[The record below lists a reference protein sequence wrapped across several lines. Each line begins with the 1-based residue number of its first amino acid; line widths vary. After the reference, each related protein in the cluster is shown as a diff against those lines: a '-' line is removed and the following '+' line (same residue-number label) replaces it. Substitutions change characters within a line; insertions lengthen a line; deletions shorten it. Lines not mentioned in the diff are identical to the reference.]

1 MKKKFLILSAAII
14 TSIFFFGCSA
24 KFGNVVINNFTLTI
38 KKPNTYYYTNLIAK
52 LLIKDSNIEAK
63 VLDTNFYKE
72 KELSKDDLDTI
83 KNFTKGLKS
92 YNFID
97 KPKNL
102 PEKPVYKLFLNFDK
116 EKYVINVYNEKYLT
130 IYPWDGSFPM
140 DYIDMTGTQNLYNLF
155 GLCQYLIPR
164 Q

>member
-1 MKKKFLILSAAII
+1 LKKKFLTLTAALI

-38 KKPNTYYYTNLIAK
+38 KKPNLYYYTNLISK
-52 LLIKDSNIEAK
+52 LLSKDSNIEVK

-72 KELSKDDLDTI
+72 KELSKDDIITI
-83 KNFTKGLKS
+83 KNFTKGLKT
-92 YNFID
+92 YNFLE

-102 PEKPVYKLFLNFDK
+102 PVDPAYKLFLTLDN
-116 EKYVINVYNEKYLT
+116 EKYVINVYNEKYLGV
-130 IYPWDGSFPM
+130 YPWDGSFPM
-140 DYIDMTGTQNLYNLF
+140 DYIDMTGTSNLYNLF

-164 Q
+164 